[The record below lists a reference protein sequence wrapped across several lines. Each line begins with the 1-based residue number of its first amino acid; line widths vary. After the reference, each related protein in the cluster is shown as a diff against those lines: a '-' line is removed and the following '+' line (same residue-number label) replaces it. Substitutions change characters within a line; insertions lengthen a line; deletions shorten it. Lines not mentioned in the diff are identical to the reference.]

1 MKKYCIFRDLLD
13 FMSDHA
19 MVVDADMNNYS
30 GDIEIIGETEGQTI
44 TIKVSITEEEN
55 NGD

>member
-1 MKKYCIFRDLLD
+1 MKKYCIFRELLD